1 MLAMRRSV
9 KLLAA
14 AGLLVAGGL
23 VTERTAIGRMRRH
36 EDPDLDELLDLPDGV
51 ERRDIASHDGGTL
64 HLLEKGEGRPIVLLH
79 GITLQGSIWS
89 PQFHQLADTHRVIA
103 CDLRGHG
110 RSEAGTDG
118 FGLDMLARDL
128 RTVLE
133 TLDLREAIVVG
144 HSMGGMAIM
153 QFCGDHT
160 DVLDKRVAGL
170 AFVATAA
177 DPVVPEPV
185 IGAIRRFSG
194 YSVSRIETGR
204 RVLHYKWR
212 DNDVSW
218 LLCRL
223 AFGREPTAKAVEQVR
238 SMISSVGPE
247 SFQPSFAG
255 ILVHDAREALEATDI
270 PSVVVVG
277 TRDLLTP
284 VASARGIAALMPHA
298 ELHVL
303 RDAGHQIMQE
313 RPNELAEI
321 LLDLEATIRRHDASH
336 R

>member
-1 MLAMRRSV
+1 MRRSV

-36 EDPDLDELLDLPDGV
+36 EDADLDALLDLPDDV
-51 ERRDIASHDGGTL
+51 ERLDIASHDGGTL
-64 HLLEKGEGRPIVLLH
+64 HLLERGEGRPIVLLH
-79 GITLQGSIWS
+79 GITLQGSVWA
-89 PQFHQLADTHRVIA
+89 PQLHQLADGHRVIA

-133 TLDLREAIVVG
+133 TLDLRDAIVVG

-153 QFCGDHT
+153 QFCADHT

-177 DPVVPEPV
+177 EPVVPEPV
-185 IGAIRRFSG
+185 IGYVRRVAG
-194 YSVSRIETGR
+194 YSVRRLESGR
-204 RVLHYKWR
+204 PVLHYKWG
-212 DNDVSW
+212 DNDASW
-218 LLCRL
+218 LLCRI
-223 AFGREPTAKAVEQVR
+223 AFGKEPSAKAVEQVR
-238 SMISSVGPE
+238 TMISSVGPE

-255 ILVHDAREALEATDI
+255 LLVHDAREALKVTDV

-277 TRDLLTP
+277 TRDVLTP
-284 VASARGIAALMPHA
+284 VAHARVIAELMPHA

-321 LLDLEATIRRHDASH
+321 LLDLEATIRRNDTPHA
-336 R
+336 